1 MNMTRLET
9 VEERVLD
16 GRKVWRAEDG
26 RWYVE
31 GWAGESYESQE
42 IVEHLLMLERES
54 LSIAFVNRKIVQLG
68 GKPIPFRGQGKVLLD
83 ADKSA
88 QAHRE
93 RV

>member
-1 MNMTRLET
+1 MGARSGAL
-9 VEERVLD
+9 RI
-16 GRKVWRAEDG
+16 
-26 RWYVE
+26 WYVE
-31 GWAGESYESQE
+31 GRAGESYESQE

-68 GKPIPFRGQGKVLLD
+68 GKPIRFRGQDKELVD